1 MSTNLFDIQNGL
13 DIFNS
18 SGSTVFEI
26 NTTGGDGTLKL
37 SKNSGDI
44 FIDINSNEGSVVLG
58 GDSTDQIGNNIFT
71 ILGNTGLEF
80 TTNAN
85 EKGIIYKDTELF
97 LHDFSYG
104 DNGTI
109 TPEGGNL
116 FLGENSGNLTMGSTA
131 SVIQESSNNT
141 GIGKNSLHSVT
152 TGYRNTAFGSYGM
165 DSTTEG
171 YYNTCMGYHSMF
183 SNTTGNYNTAI
194 GAETLSYL
202 NNGYNTALGHGSG
215 KFDNGGDNNSS
226 STACVFIGY
235 DSRPSDS
242 TDSNE
247 IVIGYQ
253 SRGEGSNTTVLGN
266 NNTEIT
272 YINSRLHMPEKSTP
286 SAPSSDG
293 GGILYVKT
301 DGKLYYIS
309 DTVSESELLTDS
321 SNIAYTNVAQTFTE
335 IQQFNQPIK
344 LSGNR
349 INFSETDDFLTYDTI
364 NENFKIYIQN
374 DLKFSQGENK
384 LEIETNTEVS
394 GILSTYE
401 SSPDVDDGGL
411 CLNQG
416 YGDRNILS
424 LKNEDVSHPMTGI
437 DESDTFFTIKKRSSS
452 YGGAWV
458 TGYSESNIEE
468 ALTLHGITGD
478 TTPTSGIVQIVGSK
492 FDGRD
497 DRESVSD
504 DESVI
509 SLSNNFS
516 NRISMMGN
524 GNLVFHTGTTI
535 DSVTSDSGTS
545 IVSKDVSGKGILLL
559 TNTGN
564 ISVHSFSGGKNY
576 QTLKLIHKGDG
587 NIGFTHDYGSG
598 GQPIYTPDGVSYSS
612 TKDYGVW
619 SFTCYSGKWYMHT

>member
-44 FIDINSNEGSVVLG
+44 FIDINSNDDSIVLG
-58 GDSTDQIGNNIFT
+58 GDSTDQIGSNILT
-71 ILGNTGLEF
+71 ILGNTGIES

-104 DNGTI
+104 DNGTV

-116 FLGENSGNLTMGSTA
+116 FLGENAGNLTMGSTA
-131 SVIQESSNNT
+131 SAIPESSSNT

-152 TGYRNTAFGSYGM
+152 TGYRNTASGSYSM

-171 YYNTCMGYHSMF
+171 YYNTCIGYYSMF
-183 SNTTGNYNTAI
+183 SNTTGNYNTAV

-202 NNGYNTALGHGSG
+202 TSGYNTAVGYMSG
-215 KFDNGGDNNSS
+215 KFDNDGDQNSS
-226 STACVFIGY
+226 STGCVFIGY

-242 TDSNE
+242 TDNNE
-247 IVIGYQ
+247 IVIGHQ
-253 SRGEGSNTTVLGN
+253 SRGKGSNTTVLGN
-266 NNTEIT
+266 NNTTIT
-272 YINSRLHMPEKSTP
+272 YINSTLHMPEKSTP
-286 SAPSSDG
+286 PAPSSDD

-321 SNIAYTNVAQTFTE
+321 SNIAYTNVAQIFTE

-344 LSGNR
+344 LSSNR
-349 INFSETDDFLTYDTI
+349 INFSETNDFLTYDSV

-384 LEIETNTEVS
+384 LEIETNTDVS
-394 GILSTYE
+394 GILSTNE

-416 YGDRNILS
+416 YGDNNILS
-424 LKNEDVSHPMTGI
+424 LKNQDVSHPMTGI
-437 DESDTFFTIKKRSSS
+437 DETDTFFTIKKRNSS
-452 YGGAWV
+452 YGGGWI
-458 TGYSESNIEE
+458 TGYSEANIEE

-478 TTPTSGIVQIVGSK
+478 TTPTSCVVQIVGSK

-497 DRESVSD
+497 DRTGLAD
-504 DESVI
+504 DEIVI

-516 NRISMMGN
+516 NKISMMGN
-524 GNLVFHTGTTI
+524 GNLLFHTGTTV

-564 ISVHSFSGGKNY
+564 ISVHSFSGGQNY
-576 QTLKLIHKGDG
+576 QTLKLIHTGDG
-587 NIGFTHDYGSG
+587 NIGFTHNYSSG
-598 GQPIYTPDGVSYSS
+598 GQPIYTPGGASFSS
-612 TKDYGVW
+612 TNDHGVW
-619 SFTCYSGKWYMHT
+619 NFTYYSGKWYMHT